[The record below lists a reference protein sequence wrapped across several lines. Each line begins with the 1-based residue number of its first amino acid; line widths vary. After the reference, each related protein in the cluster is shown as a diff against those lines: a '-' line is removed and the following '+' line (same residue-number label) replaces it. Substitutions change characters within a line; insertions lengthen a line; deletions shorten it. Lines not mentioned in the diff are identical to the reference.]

1 MLDLSS
7 AKVRK
12 SAEAL
17 RIIFHG
23 TLIYSGKY
31 TKARAEQALA
41 NGWSDL
47 IGFGRPYSARSGSCR
62 RVIKS

>member
-1 MLDLSS
+1 MLDFSL

-23 TLIYSGKY
+23 TLIYSGKD
-31 TKARAEQALA
+31 TKARAELALA

-47 IGFGRPYSARSGSCR
+47 IGFGRPYSA
-62 RVIKS
+62 KSRH

>member
-1 MLDLSS
+1 MLDFSL

-23 TLIYSGKY
+23 TLIYSGKD

-41 NGWSDL
+41 NG
-47 IGFGRPYSARSGSCR
+47 
-62 RVIKS
+62 

>member
-1 MLDLSS
+1 MQDLSS

-23 TLIYSGKY
+23 PLIYSGKY

-41 NGWSDL
+41 NG
-47 IGFGRPYSARSGSCR
+47 
-62 RVIKS
+62 

>member
-31 TKARAEQALA
+31 TKARAEADCQ
-41 NGWSDL
+41 
-47 IGFGRPYSARSGSCR
+47 I
-62 RVIKS
+62 